1 MEQKEAKTMM
11 EILQSAIQME
21 IDGKEFYQ
29 RASQQSSTP
38 SKQLFERLAIEEDEH
53 RRKFEEIYEALNKRP
68 DWPAVEAPSS
78 GGKRLRSIFA
88 EASKKLGTQINPSQS
103 ELDAIKQAM
112 NMELKSYEFY
122 RSRSQQGASP
132 LERQFYQSL
141 AAEERGH
148 YLALVDSYEYLTDP
162 AGWFT
167 VKEHWTLEG

>member
-53 RRKFEEIYEALNKRP
+53 RRKFEEIYEALKKRP

-122 RSRSQQGASP
+122 RSRKGPLLWKDSSTSP
-132 LERQFYQSL
+132 WPQRNGDTTS
-141 AAEERGH
+141 RW
-148 YLALVDSYEYLTDP
+148 SIP
-162 AGWFT
+162 MN
-167 VKEHWTLEG
+167 TLPTRPGGSP